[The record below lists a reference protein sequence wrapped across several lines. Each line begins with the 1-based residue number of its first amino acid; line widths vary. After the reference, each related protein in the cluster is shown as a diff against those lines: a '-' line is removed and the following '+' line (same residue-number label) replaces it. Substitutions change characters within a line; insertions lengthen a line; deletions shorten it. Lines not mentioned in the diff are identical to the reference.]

1 MKSVKARLK
10 AIPAVLEAARTSLKN
25 PPRVHT
31 ETAIL
36 QNKGNVSL
44 VREELKSYLDQ
55 VPELIPEFASVQSQ
69 VIAALESYGVWL
81 EKELLP
87 KSNGNFRIGENKF
100 RDKLR
105 YTLDSD
111 LSIEEILQRAQ
122 SDLQKTQDELYE
134 TARSLSKRESGGE
147 RCRREKECDQGGSR
161 STGRVATDERNNRGS
176 GESEPGR
183 KLPNLF
189 DSKDW

>member
-1 MKSVKARLK
+1 MK
-10 AIPAVLEAARTSLKN
+10 AIPAVLEAARISLKN

-44 VREELKSYLDQ
+44 VREELKTYLDQ

-111 LSIEEILQRAQ
+111 LSVEEILQRAQ
-122 SDLQKTQDELYE
+122 FDLKKTQDELYE
-134 TARSLSKRESGGE
+134 TARLLSKNGGG
-147 RCRREKECDQGGSR
+147 RDRRH
-161 STGRVATDERNNRGS
+161 
-176 GESEPGR
+176 PR
-183 KLPNLF
+183 KRR
-189 DSKDW
+189 